1 MTQSDPSLLNFQMRI
16 FLKITDGNEQNLR
29 IGLELGV
36 MHSNQFI
43 YIKAACD
50 IPNDELQR
58 KNEYNIT
65 YKKGLVH
72 NVMHNINMIQHIIRT
87 ENWHYTEVI
96 CFRFRI

>member
-1 MTQSDPSLLNFQMRI
+1 MGLS
-16 FLKITDGNEQNLR
+16 KNLR

-72 NVMHNINMIQHIIRT
+72 NLMHNINMIQHIIRT

-96 CFRFRI
+96 CFRFII